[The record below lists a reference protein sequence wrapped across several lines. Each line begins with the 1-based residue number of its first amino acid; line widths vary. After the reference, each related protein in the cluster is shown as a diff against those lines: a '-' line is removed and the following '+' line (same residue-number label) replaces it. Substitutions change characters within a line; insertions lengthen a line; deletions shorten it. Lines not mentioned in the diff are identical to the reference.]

1 MDLTSKNIKTKSGT
15 ETYLF
20 LLDLIRTT
28 GSRQLTARDILNNS
42 KVGYTRTILWLKYL
56 REAIDQQRPYVKG
69 YRYSTKLNKVN
80 NRQIFVYWHES
91 N

>member
-1 MDLTSKNIKTKSGT
+1 MKTKSGT

-20 LLDLIRTT
+20 ILDLIRNA
-28 GSRQLTARDILNNS
+28 GSGHLTARDILCNS